1 MGIYVIVRLLS
12 HVWLCDLM
20 DCGTPGFPLLH
31 HLPELAQTLVHW
43 VGDAIQ
49 PSHPL
54 SSPSSPAPIFPSI
67 RVFSSESAL
76 HIRWSVSFN
85 INPPNEHSG
94 LISFRMDWLDLL
106 AVQWTLKV
114 FPNTTVQML
123 QFFGPQPS
131 LLSNSHIHTW
141 LLEKP

>member
-54 SSPSSPAPIFPSI
+54 SSPSSAPIFPSI